1 MEWKIVAI
9 SLVVGLLVGAAIGY
23 FVTPRMQTN
32 ENTGLTGN
40 IVVKGSD
47 TLLIVAQRWA
57 ENFSAQHPQVRIDV
71 AGGGSG
77 VGFTALKDKTTDICD
92 ASREIKTSEVD
103 ASKANGVNPVEWVV
117 GLDGIAIIV
126 NPSNQINE
134 LTLEQ
139 LEMIYNGTYTNWN
152 QVGGNNAPIIKY
164 GRQSTSGTYAFFREH
179 VLHNRDFVGVTELAG
194 NAEIVSSVQSDANG
208 IGYVGVAYTKQGVT
222 VKVLSIRASVSAPAY
237 QPTVADVKS
246 GAYSIARKLYIYTN
260 GVPTGVLAEY
270 MAFIIGPQGQQLLE
284 IEGYVSYVK
293 TDK

>member
-1 MEWKIVAI
+1 
-9 SLVVGLLVGAAIGY
+9 
-23 FVTPRMQTN
+23 
-32 ENTGLTGN
+32 
-40 IVVKGSD
+40 
-47 TLLIVAQRWA
+47 
-57 ENFSAQHPQVRIDV
+57 
-71 AGGGSG
+71 

-222 VKVLSIRASVSAPAY
+222 VKVLSIRASASAPAY